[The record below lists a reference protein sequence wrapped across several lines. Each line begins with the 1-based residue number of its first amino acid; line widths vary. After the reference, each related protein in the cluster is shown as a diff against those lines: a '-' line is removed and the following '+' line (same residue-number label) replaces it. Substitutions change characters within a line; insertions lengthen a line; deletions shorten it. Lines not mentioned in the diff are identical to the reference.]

1 MYPAFVLFFDCPW
14 KEVDFTFE
22 PRKTEVV
29 FKKPQEI
36 TTIIQQTISKFL
48 KSNSLTAINTSI
60 LTTTQPSPSTSWT
73 PHHQASKSKKVIKKD
88 TPETV
93 VKKQMMAFH
102 PNMTGIEPLKREIEK
117 KKSNPIDGFQDAR
130 VGLKVRKKTYYVDNT
145 GSIVPNPMIAC
156 KIPNENSN
164 KSLRLLRQNSG
175 FVQKISPI
183 LNNRITI
190 PRNDKSKAG
199 GNSSISEKS
208 VKTTTTHVSETI
220 TNSSFEALSLH
231 GTTSNNLSPFEF
243 GTSFEEKQFDL
254 VQNYNNS
261 EVEAMTMGISS
272 VPTHILDQFQLQ
284 SVDPFVDECSIGLV
298 SLYSFFFLA
307 SYIMYLIKKNIEIY
321 NLFSFTGNGKTIFNQ
336 CSRSQNQ
343 MEEKERIL

>member
-208 VKTTTTHVSETI
+208 VKTTTHVSE

-231 GTTSNNLSPFEF
+231 GATSNTLSPFEF

-298 SLYSFFFLA
+298 SLYSFFFG
-307 SYIMYLIKKNIEIY
+307 LIHNVLNKKNIEIY